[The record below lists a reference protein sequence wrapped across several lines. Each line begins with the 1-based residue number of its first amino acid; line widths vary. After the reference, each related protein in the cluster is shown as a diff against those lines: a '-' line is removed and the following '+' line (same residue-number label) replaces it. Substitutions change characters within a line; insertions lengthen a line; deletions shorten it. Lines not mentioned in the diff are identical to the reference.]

1 MGLWKQEY
9 SLKKPDLRRHRI
21 GSSSLWISL
30 LGVDFS
36 SQRQALGWEGSE
48 IKKKKKRKK
57 KRKKKE
63 AKQKCYSSFSPKEST
78 DF

>member
-1 MGLWKQEY
+1 MEGRVLSQETR
-9 SLKKPDLRRHRI
+9 SSSTSDW
-21 GSSSLWISL
+21 SSSLWISL

>member
-48 IKKKKKRKK
+48 IKKKKNEKRKK
-57 KRKKKE
+57 SK
-63 AKQKCYSSFSPKEST
+63 AKTLQYFQLRL
-78 DF
+78 